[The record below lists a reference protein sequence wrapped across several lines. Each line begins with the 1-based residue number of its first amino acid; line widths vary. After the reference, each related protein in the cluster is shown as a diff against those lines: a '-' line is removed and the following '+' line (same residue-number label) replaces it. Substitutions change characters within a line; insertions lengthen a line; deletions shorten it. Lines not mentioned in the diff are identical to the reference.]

1 MDRQMLE
8 NYIEDKPESALFPML
23 AEQFLLSNDF
33 EKAHKACSEGLS
45 FHPESVPG
53 LFIEARIFMA
63 EEKFMNAEQLLK
75 KVISLD
81 PRHYNGHVLL
91 AECQVRLKRAD
102 STLKRVYSR
111 IHEMDE
117 GNEQAKGW
125 LASAVKKKPTKTK
138 KKAKPKAPAKK
149 TSGKKAQTKTKA
161 KKKTEA
167 KAPAL
172 PERQGRAGK
181 EMEGKKAET
190 KSKAKAKAKL
200 KPPKQA
206 PKKKQ
211 VKSKAKPSA
220 ESKSAPELKIS
231 PEIATFTLVAVLKS
245 QHLYAKATDVL
256 AVMSRKKDADKER
269 IKEEREKLQT
279 LLKSEEEN
287 K

>member
-1 MDRQMLE
+1 MLE
-8 NYIEDKPESALFPML
+8 NYVADKPESALFPML

-45 FHPESVPG
+45 FHPEFVPG

-63 EEKFMNAEQLLK
+63 EEKFKNAEQPLK

-111 IHEMDE
+111 IHAMDE
-117 GNEQAKGW
+117 SNEQAKEW

-138 KKAKPKAPAKK
+138 KKAKPKA
-149 TSGKKAQTKTKA
+149 KAQTKAKA
-161 KKKTEA
+161 KKKNKT
-167 KAPAL
+167 KT
-172 PERQGRAGK
+172 
-181 EMEGKKAET
+181 ET
-190 KSKAKAKAKL
+190 KAQEERKIRTKLKKGVKTKAKAKTP
-200 KPPKQA
+200 KPV

-220 ESKSAPELKIS
+220 VSKSAPELKIS

-245 QHLYAKATDVL
+245 QHLYAEALDVL
-256 AVMSRKKDADKER
+256 AVMSRKKDGDKER
-269 IKEEREKLQT
+269 IKEEREKMQV
-279 LLKSEEEN
+279 LLKSEGEN

>member
-1 MDRQMLE
+1 MEAMDRQMLE

-117 GNEQAKGW
+117 SNEQAKGW

-167 KAPAL
+167 KAPPCLNGKVGQAKRWRVK
-172 PERQGRAGK
+172 RQRQ
-181 EMEGKKAET
+181 
-190 KSKAKAKAKL
+190 SQRRRQKL
-200 KPPKQA
+200 
-206 PKKKQ
+206 
-211 VKSKAKPSA
+211 S
-220 ESKSAPELKIS
+220 
-231 PEIATFTLVAVLKS
+231 
-245 QHLYAKATDVL
+245 
-256 AVMSRKKDADKER
+256 
-269 IKEEREKLQT
+269 
-279 LLKSEEEN
+279 
-287 K
+287 